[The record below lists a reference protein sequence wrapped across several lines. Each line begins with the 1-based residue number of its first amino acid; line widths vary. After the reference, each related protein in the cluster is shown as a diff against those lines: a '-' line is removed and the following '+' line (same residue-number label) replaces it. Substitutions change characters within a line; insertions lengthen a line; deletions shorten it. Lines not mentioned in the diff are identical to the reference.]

1 MILYLRDVGNEEVY
15 ELNVEASEPIIS
27 VMKQIYERAP
37 FSRILPCC
45 QRLSYNG
52 LPLEPPFSLRDYEIK
67 GNSTLQ
73 LRRRIVVDQVVAH
86 ENFLTACTIRPLT
99 ENISLKPKI
108 ILRFGE
114 SFLEPC
120 PFAGYGCVAECPRR
134 PCAIDVSWY
143 MNCS

>member
-1 MILYLRDVGNEEVY
+1 MIIYLRDVGNEEVY
-15 ELNVEASEPIIS
+15 ELSLEESEPIIS
-27 VMKQIYERAP
+27 VMKQIYARAR

-99 ENISLKPKI
+99 EI
-108 ILRFGE
+108 
-114 SFLEPC
+114 
-120 PFAGYGCVAECPRR
+120 
-134 PCAIDVSWY
+134 
-143 MNCS
+143 